1 MKLFKSKKNKVNN
14 YDPLTLSEVTTRL
27 RGFILDSQVQNAH
40 ELSVILGCSAISDE
54 VAEREEVESDKR
66 VAKILHLMPLLYAH
80 AHSLA
85 EGTVEY
91 QRMKT
96 EGKLKDIP
104 EDLWHESRTMMTNL
118 AVSVLVGSIAQ
129 LHDMGFIEIPKGKHK
144 K

>member
-1 MKLFKSKKNKVNN
+1 MFKKKKNQ
-14 YDPLTLSEVTTRL
+14 PEAFTLAEVSSRL

-54 VAEREEVESDKR
+54 VAEREEEESDKR
-66 VAKILHLMPLLYAH
+66 VEKILHLMPLLYAH

-85 EGTVEY
+85 DGTVEY
-91 QRMKT
+91 QRMKS

-104 EDLWHESRTMMTNL
+104 EELWHESRTMMTNL
-118 AVSVLVGSIAQ
+118 AVSVLVGSISQ
-129 LHDMGFIEIPKGKHK
+129 LNDMGFIEIPRRK

>member
-1 MKLFKSKKNKVNN
+1 MFKKKKNQHEAF
-14 YDPLTLSEVTTRL
+14 TLAEVSSRL

-54 VAEREEVESDKR
+54 VAEREEEESDKR
-66 VAKILHLMPLLYAH
+66 VEKILHLMPLLYAH

-85 EGTVEY
+85 DGTVEY
-91 QRMKT
+91 QRMKS

-104 EDLWHESRTMMTNL
+104 EELWHESRTMMTNL
-118 AVSVLVGSIAQ
+118 AVSVLVGSISQ
-129 LHDMGFIEIPKGKHK
+129 LNDMGFIEIPRRK